1 MGNVCVFCSGRY
13 VWRQSQAITSNI
25 DSRRITVD
33 VFQCSGCA
41 RLFLVDKESKNPNK
55 IKGTGSGKNKFDE
68 QQKKVYKKY
77 EPKATEEE
85 ELFYGKMY
93 INSKGKDGIKPKG
106 YVSTKPY
113 TLGGITYPP
122 IRKARVRGNNK

>member
-1 MGNVCVFCSGRY
+1 M
-13 VWRQSQAITSNI
+13 
-25 DSRRITVD
+25 VD

-41 RLFLVDKESKNPNK
+41 RLFLVDKESKNPNRTK
-55 IKGTGSGKNKFDE
+55 RTGDTLDE
-68 QQKKVYKKY
+68 QQKKIYKKY

-85 ELFYGKMY
+85 DIFYGKMY

-106 YVSTKPY
+106 YVSTKPF

-122 IRKARVRGNNK
+122 IRKARGKKQ